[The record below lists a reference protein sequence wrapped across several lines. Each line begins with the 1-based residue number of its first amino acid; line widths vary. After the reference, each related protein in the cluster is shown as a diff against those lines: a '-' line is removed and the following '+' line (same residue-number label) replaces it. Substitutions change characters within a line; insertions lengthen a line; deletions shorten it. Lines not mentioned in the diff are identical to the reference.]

1 MGFDTSPNN
10 TGQNGHVYDFSKLEK
25 DVVTTIRH
33 LSQTREQVNDDIKLP
48 YTMDSGS

>member
-33 LSQTREQVNDDIKLP
+33 LSRKRARTGQRRH
-48 YTMDSGS
+48 